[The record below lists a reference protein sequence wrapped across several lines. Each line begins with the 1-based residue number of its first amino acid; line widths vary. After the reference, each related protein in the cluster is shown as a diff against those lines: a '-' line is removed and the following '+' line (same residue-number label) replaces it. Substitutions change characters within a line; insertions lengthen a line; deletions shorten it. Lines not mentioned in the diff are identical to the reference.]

1 MSNIKKSSKKD
12 FLKVAMDDGKKVL
25 CFIGGVV
32 VGNTAANIIDKTLKI
47 DETTGKVK
55 KLITPIA
62 LVGAGM
68 FGAYKFK
75 DNESIKLIAMGVA
88 GAGVARTVKVLI
100 SKDVIQGLSFG
111 EIGEIMGLGN
121 AEDPLK
127 LQIREFVPDLPALK
141 GSMEREI
148 EENVDGWATNRR
160 RPNYNAKLVESREEI
175 REVMDGG
182 NFLELG
188 EADIELM

>member
-1 MSNIKKSSKKD
+1 MSNTKKTSKND
-12 FLKVAMDDGKKVL
+12 FVKTAMDDGKKVL

-62 LVGAGM
+62 LMGVGM

-75 DNESIKLIAMGVA
+75 GNESIKLISMGVA

-121 AEDPLK
+121 TDEPMK

-141 GSMEREI
+141 GSEERELA
-148 EENVDGWATNRR
+148 ENVDGWATRR
-160 RPNYNAKLVESREEI
+160 MRPNYNAKLVESKEEI

-182 NFLELG
+182 NFVELG
-188 EADIELM
+188 ETDIEIM